1 MRKWIAAAAVLVAAG
16 AAAAAAVG
24 FGGTDRGTANAG
36 DLPPASARVT
46 RQTLVDS
53 ETASGE
59 LGYGEQTTLTA
70 RRAGTVTWL
79 AAAGT
84 TIKRGAPV
92 YRVDNEPVVLLYGSL
107 PAYREMRAG
116 VRGSDVKQFERN
128 LSALGYDGFTA
139 DDEYTSATAEA
150 VRDWQDD
157 LGVAQT
163 GRVDPGR
170 IVYAPSTVRVDARI
184 AAPGDLVQPG
194 KGIATITGTARVVT
208 VLLDVADQRLAKNGA
223 AVRLA
228 APNGERIGGKITK
241 VSTVIQSA
249 GSGSGSGGGTGS
261 GAAGGSEPE
270 TKIEVTVA
278 VDKPAALAGFDQAS
292 VDVDFTAS
300 ERKDV
305 LTVPVAALLALS
317 EGGYGVEIVSGGSTR
332 VVAVRTGL
340 FADGRVEISGTGIA
354 EGMTVGMPS

>member
-1 MRKWIAAAAVLVAAG
+1 MRKWIAVAAVLVAAG
-16 AAAAAAVG
+16 AAVAAAVG
-24 FGGTDRGTANAG
+24 FGGTDPGTANAG

-70 RRAGTVTWL
+70 RRAGTITWL
-79 AAAGT
+79 AATGA

-92 YRVDNEPVVLLYGSL
+92 YRVDNEPVVLLYGTL

-116 VRGSDVKQFERN
+116 VQGGDVKQFERN

-139 DDEYTSATAEA
+139 DDEYTTATADA
-150 VRDWQDD
+150 VREWQDD

-170 IVYAPSTVRVDARI
+170 IVYAPSTARVDARI

-208 VLLDVADQRLAKNGA
+208 VLLDVDDQRLAKKGA

-249 GSGSGSGGGTGS
+249 GSGSGGGTGS

-317 EGGYGVEIVSGGSTR
+317 EGGYGVEIVSGGSTK